1 MKISHREISDLQ
13 AREIPYL
20 KGNLPTV
27 KILQK
32 EIYDSLKNYL
42 TLRHIL
48 FLGENISLKEK
59 YLIHEVISLYLYR
72 KVLSHLNVNNS
83 HTFM

>member
-13 AREIPYL
+13 AREIPYM
-20 KGNLPTV
+20 KGNLPTG

-42 TLRHIL
+42 TERHIL
-48 FLGENISLKEK
+48 FLRKNISLKGK
-59 YLIHEVISLYLYR
+59 YLIHEVISHLYK
-72 KVLSHLNVNNS
+72 KVISHLNVNNS
-83 HTFM
+83 HTY